1 MTHSRNRVW
10 LCALLWGMTAL
21 WLALIWHLSAQQGAE
36 SEVLSGSLTHRV
48 AAWLW
53 PGADADGLSALEHLL
68 RKAAHMFE
76 YAVLAVLL
84 AGSFRASRVP
94 HPVHFAFVGGL
105 LAAALDECH
114 QLFVPGRSGQV
125 SDVVIDLVGAAAGL
139 LVFSLIRRAWRRR
152 RCVRDESRTGL

>member
-1 MTHSRNRVW
+1 MTHPRHRIWFCV
-10 LCALLWGMTAL
+10 LLWSLTGL
-21 WLALIWHLSAQQGAE
+21 WLALIWQFSAQPGSE
-36 SEVLSGSLTHRV
+36 SETLSGGLTRSV

-53 PGADADGLSALEHLL
+53 PTADAQLLATLEHLL
-68 RKAAHMFE
+68 RKAAHMSEF
-76 YAVLAVLL
+76 AVLACLL
-84 AGSFRASRVP
+84 AVSLQVSCVP

-139 LVFSLIRRAWRRR
+139 LVFSLIRWVWRRR
-152 RCVRDESRTGL
+152 RRAGDERRTGL